1 LAFNKFIMKKY
12 NYSKYVIA
20 VIAIMLLGISCKKD
34 YLEIA
39 PRGTA
44 LEDNFY
50 KNETEVMQ
58 GVIATYDV
66 MQWGTTGGY
75 TMKMPLLSAASDDCW
90 AGGSNASDQPNWVA
104 YDNFN
109 MNSRLGPQVGLWS
122 KNYSG
127 INRANLILS
136 KIDKSTNLSAAFKT
150 RVVAEVKFLR
160 AYYYFDLVRFFGNV
174 PLITKVLETSELYT
188 QAQSAPAAIYAQ
200 IEKDLRESIPGL
212 PPTISSTEKGR
223 ISQGAAKAQLGKVL
237 LYQNDNAK
245 LAEAITLFED
255 INKVGNIYGYALL
268 PNYADIFNPANKFN
282 SESILEIPHSSNAA
296 WTDWG
301 WINGGEGNVGTQFI
315 GMDSFVGDTYSA
327 GWGFCPV
334 TLDLVN
340 ALKTDPRFAAT
351 IIDGAALKAAGA
363 TYNARYQNTDYF
375 IKKYAPL
382 KAYRSASGVAEQN
395 WPINEIEIR
404 LADTYLMQAEA
415 LVKTGSNP
423 TRAKELLDAVRGRV
437 GLGSVAVT
445 LDNIYNERR
454 LELATEG
461 HRFFDLVRTGK
472 AAAVLGPVGFT
483 VGRSEYLPIPAA
495 EIELTNGIIKQ
506 NPHYN

>member
-1 LAFNKFIMKKY
+1 MNNKNIKSLMAI
-12 NYSKYVIA
+12 VA
-20 VIAIMLLGISCKKD
+20 VMVVFVSCKKD
-34 YLEIA
+34 YLELT

-58 GVIATYDV
+58 GVIAVYDV
-66 MQWGTTGGY
+66 TQWGTTGGY
-75 TMKMPLLSAASDDCW
+75 TMKMPLLSAASDDCF

-109 MNSRLGPQVGLWS
+109 MNSSVGPQVGLWN

-127 INRANLILS
+127 INRANVILS
-136 KIDKSTNLSAAFKT
+136 KIEKATTLSAAFKT
-150 RVVAEVKFLR
+150 RVTAETKFLR
-160 AYYYFDLVRFFGNV
+160 AYFYFDLVRWFGNV

-188 QAQSAPAAIYAQ
+188 QVQSTPAQIYAQ
-200 IEKDLRESIPGL
+200 IEKDLRDAIPGL
-212 PPTISSTEKGR
+212 PATISAGEKGR

-245 LAEAITLFED
+245 MTEAATLFED
-255 INKVGNIYGYALL
+255 VNRVGNPYGYSLL

-282 SESILEIPHSSNAA
+282 AEAILEIPHSNNAA
-296 WTDWG
+296 WSDWG
-301 WINGGEGNVGTQFI
+301 YINGGEGNVGTQFV
-315 GMDSFVGDTYSA
+315 GMDSYNGDTYSS

-334 TLDLVN
+334 TLDLVGVMKN
-340 ALKTDPRFAAT
+340 DPRFAAT

-363 TYNARYQNTDYF
+363 TYNGRYQNTDYF

-382 KAYRSASGVAEQN
+382 KAFRSASGVAEQN
-395 WPINEIEIR
+395 WPIDEIEIR

-415 LVKTGSNP
+415 LLRSGGSAS
-423 TRAKELLDAVRGRV
+423 RAKELLDAVRARV
-437 GLGSVAVT
+437 GLASIPAT
-445 LDNIYNERR
+445 LDNVYAERR

-472 AAAVLGPVGFT
+472 AVAVLGSQGFKA
-483 VGRSEYLPIPAA
+483 GKSEYLPIPLN
-495 EIELTNGIIKQ
+495 EIEVTKGGIKQ
-506 NPHYN
+506 NPGYN

>member
-1 LAFNKFIMKKY
+1 MKNKYIK
-12 NYSKYVIA
+12 ST
-20 VIAIMLLGISCKKD
+20 IAIVAMMQIFVSCKKD
-34 YLEIA
+34 FLELT
-39 PRGTA
+39 PKGTT

-50 KNETEVMQ
+50 KNEKEVMQ
-58 GVIATYDV
+58 GVIAVYDV

-90 AGGSNASDQPNWVA
+90 AGGSNAADQPAWVA

-109 MNSRLGPQVGLWS
+109 LSSFVGPQGGLWN

-136 KIDKSTNLSAAFKT
+136 KIDKSTTLSASFKT
-150 RVVAEVKFLR
+150 RTIAEAKFLR
-160 AYYYFDLVRFFGNV
+160 AYFYFDLVRWFGNV
-174 PLITKVLETSELYT
+174 PLITTSLPTAELYT
-188 QAQSAPAAIYAQ
+188 QKQSTPAQIYAQ
-200 IEKDLRESIPGL
+200 IEKDLRDAIAGL
-212 PPTISSTEKGR
+212 PAVVSAAEKGR
-223 ISQGAAKAQLGKVL
+223 TSQGAAKAQLGKVL

-245 LAEAITLFED
+245 LSEAITLFED
-255 INKVGNIYGYALL
+255 VNRTGNAYGYRLMT
-268 PNYADIFNPANKFN
+268 NYADIFDPANKFN
-282 SESILEIPHSSNAA
+282 VESILEIPHSNNAA
-296 WTDWG
+296 WGDWG
-301 WINGGEGNVGTQFI
+301 WINGGEGNVATQFI
-315 GMDSFVGDTYSA
+315 GMDTYNGDTYSS

-340 ALKTDPRFAAT
+340 ALKNDPRFAAT

-382 KAYRSASGVAEQN
+382 KAYRSTLGVAEQN

-415 LVKTGSNP
+415 LVKSGGNP
-423 TRAKELLDAVRGRV
+423 ARAKELLDAVRARV
-437 GLGSVAVT
+437 GLASVPAT

-461 HRFFDLVRTGK
+461 HRFFDLVRTGR
-472 AAAVLGPVGFT
+472 AVTVLGPLGYKANK
-483 VGRSEYLPIPAA
+483 SEYLPIPQS
-495 EIELTNGIIKQ
+495 EIDVTKGVIKQ
-506 NPHYN
+506 NPGY

>member
-1 LAFNKFIMKKY
+1 MNNKNIKC
-12 NYSKYVIA
+12 A
-20 VIAIMLLGISCKKD
+20 VAIVAVMLVFVSCKKD
-34 YLEIA
+34 YLELT

-50 KNETEVMQ
+50 QNEKEVMQ
-58 GVIATYDV
+58 GIISVYDV
-66 MQWGTTGGY
+66 IQWGTTGGY
-75 TMKMPLLSAASDDCW
+75 TMKQPLLSAASDDCW

-109 MNSRLGPQVGLWS
+109 MNSTVGPQSGLWN
-122 KNYSG
+122 KNFSG

-136 KIDKSTNLSAAFKT
+136 KIEKATTLSAAFKT
-150 RVVAEVKFLR
+150 RVTAEAKFLR
-160 AYYYFDLVRFFGNV
+160 AYFYFDLVRWFGNV
-174 PLITKVLETSELYT
+174 PLITKVLSTSELYSQVQST
-188 QAQSAPAAIYAQ
+188 PAQIYAQ
-200 IEKDLRESIPGL
+200 IEKDLREAYPGL
-212 PPTISSTEKGR
+212 PATISDAEKGR
-223 ISQGAAKAQLGKVL
+223 ISQGAGKAQLAKVL

-245 LAEAITLFED
+245 LAEAATLFED
-255 INKVGNIYGYALL
+255 VNKIGNAYGYSLL
-268 PNYADIFNPANKFN
+268 PKYADIFNPANKFN
-282 SESILEIPHSSNAA
+282 AEAILEIPHSNNAA

-315 GMDSFVGDTYSA
+315 GMDSYNGDTYSS

-340 ALKTDPRFAAT
+340 VMKNDPRFETT

-395 WPINEIEIR
+395 WPIDEIEIR

-415 LVKTGSNP
+415 LVRSGGSA
-423 TRAKELLDAVRGRV
+423 TRAKELLDAVRARV
-437 GLGSVAVT
+437 GLPSIPAT
-445 LDNIYNERR
+445 LDNIYAERR

-472 AAAVLGPVGFT
+472 AATVLGPVGYK
-483 VGRSEYLPIPAA
+483 VGKSEYLPIPLN
-495 EIELTNGIIKQ
+495 EIEVTKGNIKQ
-506 NPHYN
+506 NPGYN

>member
-1 LAFNKFIMKKY
+1 MRNKYIKCTLAIVALMQ
-12 NYSKYVIA
+12 VM
-20 VIAIMLLGISCKKD
+20 VSCKKD
-34 YLEIA
+34 FLELT
-39 PRGTA
+39 PRGTT

-50 KNETEVMQ
+50 KNETEMMQ
-58 GVIATYDV
+58 GLIAAYDV

-90 AGGSNASDQPNWVA
+90 AGGSNAADQPGWVA
-104 YDNFN
+104 YDNFKLT
-109 MNSRLGPQVGLWS
+109 SFVGPQSGLWN
-122 KNYSG
+122 KNYTG

-136 KIDKSTNLSAAFKT
+136 KIDKSTTLSAAFKT
-150 RVVAEVKFLR
+150 RATAEAKFLR
-160 AYYYFDLVRFFGNV
+160 AYFYFDLVRWFGNV
-174 PLITKVLETSELYT
+174 PLITGVLQTSELYT
-188 QAQSAPAAIYAQ
+188 QVQSTPAQVYAQ
-200 IEKDLRESIPGL
+200 IEKDLRDAIPGL
-212 PPTISSTEKGR
+212 PPTISTTEKGR

-237 LYQNDNAK
+237 LYQNDNGK

-255 INKVGNIYGYALL
+255 INRAGNPYGYSLM

-282 SESILEIPHSSNAA
+282 SESILEIPHSNNAG
-296 WTDWG
+296 WSDWG

-315 GMDSFVGDTYSA
+315 GMDSYTGDTYSS

-340 ALKTDPRFAAT
+340 AMQGDPRFSAT
-351 IIDGAALKAAGA
+351 IIDGKALKAAGSN
-363 TYNARYQNTDYF
+363 YNVRYQNTDYF

-382 KAYRSASGVAEQN
+382 KAYRSTTGVPEQN

-415 LVKTGSNP
+415 LTKAGSNP
-423 TRAKELLDAVRGRV
+423 TRAKELLDAVRARV

-472 AAAVLGPVGFT
+472 AAAVLGPLGFT
-483 VGRSEYLPIPAA
+483 TGKSEYLPIPQS
-495 EIELTNGIIKQ
+495 EIDVTKGIIKQ
-506 NPHYN
+506 NPGY

>member
-1 LAFNKFIMKKY
+1 MAI
-12 NYSKYVIA
+12 VA
-20 VIAIMLLGISCKKD
+20 VMVVFVSCKKD
-34 YLEIA
+34 YLELT

-58 GVIATYDV
+58 GVIAVYDV
-66 MQWGTTGGY
+66 TQWGTTGGY
-75 TMKMPLLSAASDDCW
+75 TMKMPLLSAASDDCF

-109 MNSRLGPQVGLWS
+109 MNSSLGPQVGLWN
-122 KNYSG
+122 KNYTG
-127 INRANLILS
+127 INRANVILS
-136 KIDKSTNLSAAFKT
+136 KIDKATTLSAAFKT
-150 RVVAEVKFLR
+150 RVTAETKFLR
-160 AYYYFDLVRFFGNV
+160 AYFYFDLVRWFGNV

-188 QAQSAPAAIYAQ
+188 QVQSTPAQIYAQ
-200 IEKDLRESIPGL
+200 IEKDLREAIPGL
-212 PPTISSTEKGR
+212 PATISANEKGR

-237 LYQNDNAK
+237 LYQNDNTK
-245 LAEAITLFED
+245 MTEAATLFED
-255 INKVGNIYGYALL
+255 VNRAGNPYGYSLL

-282 SESILEIPHSSNAA
+282 AESILEIPHSNNAA

-301 WINGGEGNVGTQFI
+301 YINGGEGNVGTQFV
-315 GMDSFVGDTYSA
+315 GMDSYNGDTYSS

-340 ALKTDPRFAAT
+340 AMKNDPRFATT
-351 IIDGAALKAAGA
+351 IIDGAALKAGGA

-382 KAYRSASGVAEQN
+382 KAFRSASGVAEQN

-415 LVKTGSNP
+415 LLRSGGSA
-423 TRAKELLDAVRGRV
+423 TRAKELLDAVRARV
-437 GLGSVAVT
+437 GLASIPAT
-445 LDNIYNERR
+445 LDNIYTERR

-461 HRFFDLVRTGK
+461 HRFFDLVRTGR
-472 AAAVLGPVGFT
+472 AVAVLGSQGFKA
-483 VGRSEYLPIPAA
+483 GKSEYLPIPLN
-495 EIELTNGIIKQ
+495 EIEVTKGGIKQ
-506 NPHYN
+506 NPGYN

>member
-1 LAFNKFIMKKY
+1 MKKRY
-12 NYSKYVIA
+12 FKSTVAI
-20 VIAIMLLGISCKKD
+20 VAIMLVLGACKKD
-34 YLEIA
+34 FLELT
-39 PRGTA
+39 PKGTA

-58 GVIATYDV
+58 GVIAVYDV

-75 TMKMPLLSAASDDCW
+75 TMKMPLLSAASDDCF

-109 MNSRLGPQVGLWS
+109 MDSRIGPQGGLWS
-122 KNYSG
+122 KNFTG

-136 KIDKSTNLSAAFKT
+136 KIDKSTTLSPAFKT
-150 RVVAEVKFLR
+150 RVVAEAKFLR
-160 AYYYFDLVRFFGNV
+160 AYFYFDLVRFFGRV
-174 PLITKVLETSELYT
+174 PLITNVLATSELYT
-188 QAQSAPAAIYAQ
+188 QTQASPAQIYAQ
-200 IEKDLRESIPGL
+200 IEKDLREAYPGL
-212 PPTISSTEKGR
+212 PPTISAAEKGR
-223 ISQGAAKAQLGKVL
+223 ISQGAAKAQLAKVL

-255 INKVGNIYGYALL
+255 VNKVGNVYGYSLMA
-268 PNYADIFNPANKFN
+268 NYADIFNPANKFN
-282 SESILEIPHSSNAA
+282 SESILEIPHSNNAA

-315 GMDSFVGDTYSA
+315 GMDSYNGDTYSS

-340 ALKTDPRFAAT
+340 ALKTDPRFDAT
-351 IIDGAALKAAGA
+351 IIDGKALKAAGA

-415 LVKTGSNP
+415 LVKAGSNP
-423 TRAKELLDAVRGRV
+423 TRAKELLDAVRARV
-437 GLGSVAVT
+437 GLASVPAT

-472 AAAVLGPVGFT
+472 AVAVLGPSGFKANK
-483 VGRSEYLPIPAA
+483 SEYLPIPQT
-495 EIELTNGIIKQ
+495 EIDVTKGNIKQ
-506 NPHYN
+506 NPGYN

>member
-1 LAFNKFIMKKY
+1 MMKNKYIK
-12 NYSKYVIA
+12 ST
-20 VIAIMLLGISCKKD
+20 IAIVAMMQIFVSCKKD
-34 YLEIA
+34 FLELT
-39 PRGTA
+39 PKGTT

-50 KNETEVMQ
+50 KNEKEVMQ
-58 GVIATYDV
+58 GVIAVYDV

-90 AGGSNASDQPNWVA
+90 AGGSNAADQPAWVA

-109 MNSRLGPQVGLWS
+109 LSSFVGPQGGLWN

-136 KIDKSTNLSAAFKT
+136 KIDKSTTLSASFKT
-150 RVVAEVKFLR
+150 RAIAEAKFLR
-160 AYYYFDLVRFFGNV
+160 AYFYFDLVRWFGNV
-174 PLITKVLETSELYT
+174 PLITTSLPTAELYT
-188 QAQSAPAAIYAQ
+188 QKQSAPAQIYAQ
-200 IEKDLRESIPGL
+200 IEKDLRDAIAGL
-212 PPTISSTEKGR
+212 PAVVSAAEKGR
-223 ISQGAAKAQLGKVL
+223 TSQGAAKAQLGKVL

-245 LAEAITLFED
+245 LSEAITLFED
-255 INKVGNIYGYALL
+255 VNRTGNAYGYRLMT
-268 PNYADIFNPANKFN
+268 NYADIFDPVNKFN
-282 SESILEIPHSSNAA
+282 VESILEIPHSNNAA
-296 WTDWG
+296 WGDWG
-301 WINGGEGNVGTQFI
+301 WINGGEGNVATQFI
-315 GMDSFVGDTYSA
+315 GMDTYNGDTYSS

-340 ALKTDPRFAAT
+340 ALKNDPRFAAT

-363 TYNARYQNTDYF
+363 TYNSRYQNTDYF

-382 KAYRSASGVAEQN
+382 KAYRSTLGVAEQN

-415 LVKTGSNP
+415 LVKSGGNAA
-423 TRAKELLDAVRGRV
+423 RAKELLDAVRARV
-437 GLGSVAVT
+437 GLGSIPAT

-472 AAAVLGPVGFT
+472 AVAVLGPLGYKANK
-483 VGRSEYLPIPAA
+483 SEYLPIPQS
-495 EIELTNGIIKQ
+495 EIDVTKGVIKQ
-506 NPHYN
+506 NPGY

>member
-1 LAFNKFIMKKY
+1 MMKNKYIKCT
-12 NYSKYVIA
+12 
-20 VIAIMLLGISCKKD
+20 IAIVAIMQIFVSCKKD
-34 YLEIA
+34 FLELT
-39 PRGTA
+39 PKGTA

-58 GVIATYDV
+58 GIISVYDV

-75 TMKMPLLSAASDDCW
+75 TMKMPLLSAASDDTW

-104 YDNFN
+104 FDNFN
-109 MNSRLGPQVGLWS
+109 MDSRIGPQGGLWN
-122 KNYSG
+122 KNFTG

-136 KIDKSTNLSAAFKT
+136 KIENATTLSVPFKT
-150 RVVAEVKFLR
+150 RVTAEAKFLR
-160 AYYYFDLVRFFGNV
+160 AYFYFDLVRLFGRV
-174 PLITKVLETSELYT
+174 PLIITVLPTADLYN
-188 QAQSAPAAIYAQ
+188 QAQSTPAQIYAQ
-200 IEKDLRESIPGL
+200 IEKDLREAYPGL
-212 PPTISSTEKGR
+212 PPTISATEKGR
-223 ISQGAAKAQLGKVL
+223 ISMGAAKAQLGKVL

-255 INKVGNIYGYALL
+255 INKVGNVYGYNLM
-268 PNYADIFNPANKFN
+268 PVYADIFNPANKFN
-282 SESILEIPHSSNAA
+282 TESILEIPHSNNAA
-296 WTDWG
+296 WGDWG

-315 GMDSFVGDTYSA
+315 GMDSYNGDTYSS

-340 ALKTDPRFAAT
+340 ALKTDPRFSAT
-351 IIDGAALKAAGA
+351 IIDGTALKAGGA

-415 LVKTGSNP
+415 LVKTGTNP

-437 GLGSVAVT
+437 GLGSIAVT

-472 AAAVLGPVGFT
+472 AVTVLGTVGFKANK
-483 VGRSEYLPIPAA
+483 SEYLPIPQT
-495 EIELTNGIIKQ
+495 EIDITKGIIKQ
-506 NPHYN
+506 NPGYN

>member
-1 LAFNKFIMKKY
+1 MKYK
-12 NYSKYVIA
+12 YSKYVIA
-20 VIAIMLLGISCKKD
+20 VIAIMLVGVACKKD
-34 YLEIA
+34 YLELK

-66 MQWGTTGGY
+66 LQWGTSGGY
-75 TMKMPLLSAASDDCW
+75 TMKMPLLTAASDDSW

-104 YDNFN
+104 FDNFN
-109 MNSRLGPQVGLWS
+109 MDSRIGPQVGLWS

-136 KIDKSTNLSAAFKT
+136 KIEKSTALSASFKT
-150 RVVAEVKFLR
+150 RVTAEAKFLR
-160 AYYYFDLVRFFGNV
+160 AYFYFDLVRFFGNV
-174 PLITKVLETSELYT
+174 PLITGILETSELYT
-188 QAQSAPAAIYAQ
+188 QKQSTPAQIYAQ
-200 IEKDLRESIPGL
+200 IEKDLRDAFPGL
-212 PPTISSTEKGR
+212 PTTISSGEKGR
-223 ISQGAAKAQLGKVL
+223 ISMGAAKAQLAKVL
-237 LYQNDNAK
+237 LYQNDNGK
-245 LAEAITLFED
+245 LAEAATLFED
-255 INKVGNIYGYALL
+255 INRVGNPYGFALQT
-268 PNYADIFNPANKFN
+268 NYAEIFNPTNKFN

-296 WTDWG
+296 WSDWG

-315 GMDSFVGDTYSA
+315 GMDSYNGETYSA

-340 ALKTDPRFAAT
+340 VMKNDPRFAAT

-382 KAYRSASGVAEQN
+382 KAFRSASGVAEQN

-404 LADTYLMQAEA
+404 VADTYLMQAEA
-415 LVKTGSNP
+415 LIKGGGNA
-423 TRAKELLDAVRGRV
+423 TRAKELLDAVRARV
-437 GLGSVAVT
+437 GLPSVPAT
-445 LDNIYNERR
+445 LDNIYAERR

-461 HRFFDLVRTGK
+461 HRFFDLVRTGR
-472 AAAVLGPVGFT
+472 AVAVLGPVGFKA
-483 VGRSEYLPIPAA
+483 GKSEYIPIPAS
-495 EIELTNGIIKQ
+495 EIELTKGIIKQ
-506 NPHYN
+506 NPGY